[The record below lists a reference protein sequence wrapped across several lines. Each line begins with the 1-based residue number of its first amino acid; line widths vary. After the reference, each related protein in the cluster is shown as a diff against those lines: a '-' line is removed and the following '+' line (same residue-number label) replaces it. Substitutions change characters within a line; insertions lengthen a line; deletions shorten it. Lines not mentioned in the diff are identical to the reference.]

1 MDKER
6 CRVDELFSVRDKTV
20 MITGGSSGLG
30 LQLVRL
36 FLQRGAKVC
45 SVAKHHEAA
54 VCQYLLA
61 GVRFHPPVFVEA
73 DLTGQSGVD
82 GAFHKCCNAFGPAQ
96 ILFNNAG
103 LSLRKKFLDVSRDDW
118 NHLADINLK
127 GMYFVGQTAAK
138 RMQEA
143 GIGGSIINMSSIL
156 GNKAITGTSVYSA
169 TKAGVAQMT
178 RSMAHELGPLGIR
191 VNAIAPGWFETRMT
205 VNFLTDPAKTYLQ
218 GVNPLRRLGQAGDL
232 DGVALLLASQAGAY
246 INGAV
251 IPVDGGQS
259 LSG

>member
-1 MDKER
+1 
-6 CRVDELFSVRDKTV
+6 

-36 FLQRGAKVC
+36 FMQRGAKVC
-45 SVAKHHEAA
+45 SIATHHDAK
-54 VCQYLLA
+54 VCDYLLA
-61 GVRFHPPVFVEA
+61 GVRFHPPVFVDA
-73 DLTGQSGVD
+73 NLTDENGVD
-82 GAFHKCCNAFGPAQ
+82 AAFDGCGDAFGPAQ

-103 LSLRKKFLDVSRDDW
+103 LSLRKKFMDVGREDW
-118 NHLADINLK
+118 DRLADINLK
-127 GMYFVGQTAAK
+127 GMYFAAQTAAR
-138 RMQEA
+138 RMQQA
-143 GIGGSIINMSSIL
+143 GAGGAIINMASIL
-156 GNKAITGTSVYSA
+156 GSKAVTGTSVYSA

-205 VNFLTDPAKTYLQ
+205 ANFLTDPAKAYLK
-218 GVNPLRRLGQAGDL
+218 GVNPLRRLGQPGDL
-232 DGVALLLASQAGAY
+232 DGVALLLASDAGSY

-251 IPVDGGQS
+251 ITVDGGQS

>member
-1 MDKER
+1 M
-6 CRVDELFSVRDKTV
+6 DELFSVRDKTV

-45 SVAKHHEAA
+45 SIATQHDGQICE
-54 VCQYLLA
+54 YLMA
-61 GVRFHPPVFVEA
+61 GVRFHPPVFVDA
-73 DLTGQSGVD
+73 NLTEEKGIDV
-82 GAFHKCCNAFGPAQ
+82 AFDCCGDVFGPAQ

-103 LSLRKKFLDVSRDDW
+103 LSLRKKFMDVGRDDW
-118 NHLADINLK
+118 NRLADINLK
-127 GMYFVGQTAAK
+127 GMYFVAQAAAK

-143 GIGGSIINMSSIL
+143 GIGGSIVNMASIL
-156 GNKAITGTSVYSA
+156 GSKAITGTSVYSA

-205 VNFLTDPAKTYLQ
+205 ANFLTDPAKAYLK
-218 GVNPLRRLGQAGDL
+218 GVNPLRRLGQPGDL
-232 DGVALLLASQAGAY
+232 DGAALLLASDAGRY

-251 IPVDGGQS
+251 ITVDGGQS
-259 LSG
+259 L

>member
-1 MDKER
+1 
-6 CRVDELFSVRDKTV
+6 VDELFSVRDKTV

-36 FLQRGAKVC
+36 FMQRGAKVC
-45 SVAKHHEAA
+45 SIATHHDPK
-54 VCQYLLA
+54 VCEYLLA
-61 GVRFHPPVFVEA
+61 GVRFHAPVFVDANLTDETGINAAFDGCA
-73 DLTGQSGVD
+73 D
-82 GAFHKCCNAFGPAQ
+82 AFGPAQ

-103 LSLRKKFLDVSRDDW
+103 LSLRKKFMDVGRDDW
-118 NHLADINLK
+118 NRLADINLK
-127 GMYFVGQTAAK
+127 GMYFVAQAAAK
-138 RMQEA
+138 QMQEA
-143 GIGGSIINMSSIL
+143 GTGGAIINMASIL
-156 GNKAITGTSVYSA
+156 ASKAITGTSVYSA

-205 VNFLTDPAKTYLQ
+205 ANFLTDPAKAYLK
-218 GVNPLRRLGQAGDL
+218 GVNPLRRLGQPGDL
-232 DGVALLLASQAGAY
+232 DGVALLLASEAGSY

-251 IPVDGGQS
+251 ITVDGGQS

>member
-1 MDKER
+1 M
-6 CRVDELFSVRDKTV
+6 DELFSVRDKTV

-36 FLQRGAKVC
+36 FMQRGAKVC
-45 SVAKHHEAA
+45 SIATQHEAK
-54 VCQYLLA
+54 VCEYLLA
-61 GVRFHPPVFVEA
+61 GVRFRTPVFVEA
-73 DLTGQSGVD
+73 NLTSEEGIDAAMSGCED
-82 GAFHKCCNAFGPAQ
+82 AFGTVQ

-103 LSLRKKFLDVSRDDW
+103 LSLRKKFMDVGRDDW
-118 NHLADINLK
+118 NRLADINLK
-127 GMYFVGQTAAK
+127 GMYFVAQAAAK
-138 RMQEA
+138 RMQDT
-143 GIGGSIINMSSIL
+143 GSGGAIINMASIL
-156 GNKAITGTSVYSA
+156 GSKAVTGTSVYSA

-205 VNFLTDPAKTYLQ
+205 ANFLTDPAKAYLK
-218 GVNPLRRLGQAGDL
+218 GVNPLRRLGQPGDL
-232 DGVALLLASQAGAY
+232 DGVALLLASDAGSY

-251 IPVDGGQS
+251 ITVDGGQS